1 MKKQFLSVIAA
12 ALCLSPLVAHS
23 ANAKTTVEYA
33 KFTLKEGVTD
43 TQMIAASQ
51 KFEEGFLVKQSGY
64 IKRDLLHIKGRE
76 WADIVYWAS
85 REEAEKVLK
94 ACEKSPVCGEY
105 FSIMEPFDPKI
116 PNGGVI
122 HLEVVKSYSISGG
135 K

>member
-1 MKKQFLSVIAA
+1 MLTNVLTNQPNKGQPYEKTISISNRCSSFAF
-12 ALCLSPLVAHS
+12 SPLVAHA
-23 ANAKTTVEYA
+23 ANGKTTVEYA

-64 IKRDLLHIKGRE
+64 IKRDLLHLKGRE

-105 FSIMEPFDPKI
+105 FLNYGAI
-116 PNGGVI
+116 
-122 HLEVVKSYSISGG
+122 
-135 K
+135 

>member
-1 MKKQFLSVIAA
+1 MKRQCPSVIAA
-12 ALCLSPLVAHS
+12 ALYFSSLVAHS
-23 ANAKTTVEYA
+23 ANASTTVEYA

-43 TQMIAASQ
+43 ALVLAVSQ

-64 IKRDLLHIKGRE
+64 IKRDLLRLNGRE

-85 REEAEKVLK
+85 REEAEKVLE

-105 FSIMEPFDPKI
+105 FSIMEPFDPKN
-116 PNGGVI
+116 PNGGVT
-122 HLEVVKSYSISGG
+122 HLELVESYSVRGR

>member
-1 MKKQFLSVIAA
+1 MKKQFLSVIVA
-12 ALCLSPLVAHS
+12 ALCLSLLVAHS

-43 TQMIAASQ
+43 TQIIAASQ

-64 IKRDLLHIKGRE
+64 IKRDLLHLKGRE

-85 REEAEKVLK
+85 REDAEKVLK

-105 FSIMEPFDPKI
+105 FSIMEPFDPKL

-122 HLEVVKSYSISGG
+122 HLDLVKSYTFNGG